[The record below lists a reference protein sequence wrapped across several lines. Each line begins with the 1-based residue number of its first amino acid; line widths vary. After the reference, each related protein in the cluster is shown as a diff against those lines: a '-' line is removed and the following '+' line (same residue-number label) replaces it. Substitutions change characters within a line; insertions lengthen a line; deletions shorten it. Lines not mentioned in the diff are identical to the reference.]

1 MKRNKK
7 MIRHII
13 LIKFNTTA
21 SKNEIDKLKQS
32 FESMPT
38 RIEGVRSVEWGLNDS
53 TEGKNKNYTHG
64 VLMNFVDARVRN
76 NYLSH
81 PEHDELKKILIP
93 ILDDLIVFDY
103 TF

>member
-13 LIKFNTTA
+13 LIKFKTTA
-21 SKNEIDKLKQS
+21 SYSEIDKLKQN

-38 RIEGVRSVEWGLNDS
+38 KIEGVCSVEWGLNDS
-53 TEGKNKNYTHG
+53 DEGKNKNYTHV
-64 VLMNFVDARVRN
+64 VLMNFVYKSARN
-76 NYLSH
+76 NYLPH
-81 PEHDELKKILIP
+81 PEHDELKNLFIP

-103 TF
+103 TV